1 MISVWK
7 KYLNE
12 FCLCGPSSVDH
23 LHLWL
28 LCKSQVFILC
38 ANWPCSSIINYHET
52 GQQLQFNKKKIMV
65 KISELCSEKRICIVY
80 LHTLGHSVRQISKQ
94 INVPS
99 STIQYIIRKFKN
111 DGLIIENRRRSGR
124 PRKTRTRSI
133 TVSNIKKTLRESHL
147 CSHRESDEKV
157 AFLRVIR

>member
-1 MISVWK
+1 MVHHQ
-7 KYLNE
+7 
-12 FCLCGPSSVDH
+12 CDH
-23 LHLWL
+23 LHPWL
-28 LCKSQVFILC
+28 FCKSQVFILC

-52 GQQLQFNKKKIMV
+52 GKQLPFNKKKIMV
-65 KISELCSEKRICIVY
+65 KMSEVCAEKRISIVY

-133 TVSNIKKTLRESHL
+133 TVSNIKKTLRASHL
-147 CSHRESDEKV
+147 HSQRESDEKV

>member
-1 MISVWK
+1 MVHHQ
-7 KYLNE
+7 
-12 FCLCGPSSVDH
+12 CDH
-23 LHLWL
+23 LHPWL
-28 LCKSQVFILC
+28 FCKSQVFIPC

-52 GQQLQFNKKKIMV
+52 GQQLPFNKKKIMV
-65 KISELCSEKRICIVY
+65 KMSEMCAEKRISIVY
-80 LHTLGHSVRQISKQ
+80 LHTLGNSVRHISKQ

-147 CSHRESDEKV
+147 CSQRESDEKV

>member
-65 KISELCSEKRICIVY
+65 KISELCSEKRIRIVY

-147 CSHRESDEKV
+147 RSHRESDEKV
-157 AFLRVIR
+157 AF

>member
-7 KYLNE
+7 KYLNR

-65 KISELCSEKRICIVY
+65 KMSEVCSEKRICIVY

-147 CSHRESDEKV
+147 RSHRESDEKV